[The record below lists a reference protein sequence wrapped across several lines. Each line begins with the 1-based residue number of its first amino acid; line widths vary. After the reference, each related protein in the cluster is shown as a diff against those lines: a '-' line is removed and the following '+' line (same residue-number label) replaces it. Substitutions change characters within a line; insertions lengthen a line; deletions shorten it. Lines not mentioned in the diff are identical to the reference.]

1 MEKIQNKDDII
12 STTFRVYRKDME
24 KFRNYTKRA
33 TNKKQKD
40 CFAELIQILDKI
52 NGNDNEKEG
61 DLISFLTFVTNEFN
75 PNKSKESKFFSIT
88 GKQLAWISANNRII
102 CDENNR
108 YKLVNQET
116 RQKTNIHE
124 KLSLW
129 SKAVNMQFDINL
141 DIERLVR
148 NSWDID
154 YNFQIHIYKDMVR
167 NKYLLYDVL
176 ELTKR
181 DWRSGEQKQLIAHR
195 FFYINNK
202 KELEEKIQDN
212 LYILIEKSKKE
223 IISKAL
229 EVKRISPD
237 NLENELKEYYEI

>member
-1 MEKIQNKDDII
+1 MILFRRHFVYTARIWKNLEII
-12 STTFRVYRKDME
+12 L
-24 KFRNYTKRA
+24 RA

-75 PNKSKESKFFSIT
+75 PNKSKESKLFSIT

-116 RQKTNIHE
+116 RQKTDIHE

-181 DWRSGEQKQLIAHR
+181 DWRSAEQKQLIAHR

-202 KELEEKIQDN
+202 KELEERIQDN
-212 LYILIEKSKKE
+212 LYILIEKSEKE
-223 IISKAL
+223 IISKVL